1 MSIANDQYL
10 GTFETASELTRS
22 PVAGDPCQLI
32 AVVVIVSKSTA
43 GPVSPKRMGP
53 EFNLGSEAN
62 VARQKAQ
69 GGGLGKLF

>member
-1 MSIANDQYL
+1 MSIADDQYL

-53 EFNLGSEAN
+53 EFNFGSEAN